1 MYILEDVVYEQLLAI
16 DVRRYFLCKKTAYT
30 SFLGTR
36 LSTLNCSNH
45 SDAKKKEDQLFV
57 ECALLFLLD
66 KVDEYK
72 TQHLQMNYYA

>member
-72 TQHLQMNYYA
+72 THQLQMNYYA